1 MAKIGQPMIYKTL
14 HGKLKIEQH
23 NPIEQVF
30 RFKCKS
36 LLTVFRIILIVVL
49 RFIYLK
55 EIYCTWVQSLSFIY
69 IGQPPNTVV
78 TTPTIAPIIQT
89 PQVVNTGNNVYL

>member
-23 NPIEQVF
+23 EP
-30 RFKCKS
+30 S
-36 LLTVFRIILIVVL
+36 
-49 RFIYLK
+49 
-55 EIYCTWVQSLSFIY
+55 TWVQSLSFIY

-78 TTPTIAPIIQT
+78 ITPTIAPIIQT
-89 PQVVNTGNNVYL
+89 PQVVNTGNNFYLLTICNNNCYFVGPEN

>member
-1 MAKIGQPMIYKTL
+1 MAKIRQPMIYKTL
-14 HGKLKIEQH
+14 Q
-23 NPIEQVF
+23 
-30 RFKCKS
+30 
-36 LLTVFRIILIVVL
+36 
-49 RFIYLK
+49 

-89 PQVVNTGNNVYL
+89 PQVVNTGNNFYLLTICNNNCYFVGPEN